1 MSQWCPILDPFRGTD
16 SGTSSQLYIYIT
28 CSNFRMTS
36 VAITGNMRSITI
48 FPFTFAFGLNL
59 LLGEV
64 ACADITSKATLATF
78 GPSIGQ
84 ISKTGSSETGIQSFL
99 TASTT
104 KSGMVA
110 TTNATVITPASALTV
125 FGTPMESSVPGNGQ
139 TDETSTSMTTNAT
152 ITSPT
157 FAPTVFATPMEQSSV
172 PGDTSTTPLEVCP
185 GPSQI
190 MNSSSTMEAIV
201 QIQVSNFVGT
211 VTVILTQTGSSMV
224 PLGMESGTTSVAAT
238 TTEADGPNNTF
249 ATGITLPSQSN
260 NSSNGFDPR
269 SNFTASSNTTNGSFA
284 NLPSSPRT
292 AFTVFTGDSHRHFNV
307 PGMLSFLVFQVAVLS
322 FL

>member
-1 MSQWCPILDPFRGTD
+1 M
-16 SGTSSQLYIYIT
+16 T

-36 VAITGNMRSITI
+36 FAITVNMRSITI
-48 FPFTFAFGLNL
+48 FPLIFAFGFNL
-59 LLGEV
+59 LLGEG

-84 ISKTGSSETGIQSFL
+84 ISKTGSSETGIQSFSA
-99 TASTT
+99 ASTT

-110 TTNATVITPASALTV
+110 MTNATVLSPASAPIV
-125 FGTPMESSVPGNGQ
+125 FGTPMESSVPGNVQ
-139 TDETSTSMTTNAT
+139 TAETSTSTTTNAT

-157 FAPTVFATPMEQSSV
+157 FAPTVFGTPMEQSSV
-172 PGDTSTTPLEVCP
+172 PGDTTTTPLEVCS

-190 MNSSSTMEAIV
+190 TNSSSTVEAIV

-211 VTVILTQTGSSMV
+211 VTVILTQTGSSTV
-224 PLGMESGTTSVAAT
+224 PRGMGSGTTSVAAT
-238 TTEADGPNNTF
+238 NTNADGLHNTF
-249 ATGITLPSQSN
+249 ATGITIPSQSN
-260 NSSNGFDPR
+260 NSSSSGINPR
-269 SNFTASSNTTNGSFA
+269 SNFTASYNATNGSFA

-307 PGMLSFLVFQVAVLS
+307 PGMLPFLVFQVAVLS